1 MSQTAV
7 SGWEKKPFLRGH
19 NRVLLGSS
27 AQITRLKY
35 FKKNQFK
42 KLTYATPHGPRS
54 PRWRADRTCSSVES
68 FRRTPNHPGRYAR
81 DPNRRCIRSTCH
93 TECCHGTGRTCRS
106 GRCILK
112 QRHLKYGMG
121 MCGQEFFFSW
131 KTTKHEYLFE
141 ISLLQLIRIRNPIKY
156 DSNCRYQL
164 SYNNSSMFWN
174 LLLTTRSTYAC
185 ALHTQRQSL
194 WVNDHTSSSSSSTG
208 QMVVQQ
214 LSKTKNLCAAT
225 CCSHNVHV
233 WIYMR
238 MNAYKIEPSSKHHS
252 SCIRNAIKCWDSI
265 KNSLRN
271 RDRSKTCIC
280 MR

>member
-121 MCGQEFFFSW
+121 MRAIRYYMWTGINFFSW

-194 WVNDHTSSSSSSTG
+194 WVNDHIRRRRRRPQAKWSSNNFLKQKTSAQPLVVHTMST
-208 QMVVQQ
+208 
-214 LSKTKNLCAAT
+214 SEFICAWMHIKSNHHRSIT
-225 CCSHNVHV
+225 LL
-233 WIYMR
+233 
-238 MNAYKIEPSSKHHS
+238 AYE
-252 SCIRNAIKCWDSI
+252 
-265 KNSLRN
+265 
-271 RDRSKTCIC
+271 TQ
-280 MR
+280 